1 MTLVRGFL
9 ADTPTDPFDRSSG
22 GSPGGLGGVARAGS
36 NTGALRTETDG
47 GLLVEDGLITAR
59 GAFAELARQHP
70 QEPVLDLRG
79 GVVLPGF
86 VDTHVHFPQVRIVGS
101 LGMPLLDWLEQR
113 ALPEEARLA
122 DAAYAAVVA
131 QEFLGGLLRAGTTS
145 ALVFGAHFP
154 QAVDV
159 LFETAQ
165 RIGLRITAGL
175 VVSDLALR
183 EDLLRTPD
191 AAAEAGINLARR
203 WHGVGRLQYAVTPR
217 FSFSCTDAMLE
228 SCAAVAQ
235 AVPGVF
241 FTSHINENTA
251 EIAGVRERFGTS
263 YTDSYDRHGLLGRR
277 SVLAHNVHPDDQ
289 ELAILA
295 ARGSVIAHCPSS
307 NSGLGS
313 GLFPMRRHLQAGVRV
328 CLGTDIGGGVTFSML
343 REGLQAF
350 FVQQLLGERGMP
362 LGPAELL
369 WLATTAGA
377 DALGLDEVGHFSVG
391 RRFDAVWVRPAP
403 DSPLELPLRH
413 AESEPDAV
421 ARVFTLASP
430 ADIAGVWVDGDRVHP

>member
-9 ADTPTDPFDRSSG
+9 ADTPEDPFRAGAGAGSG
-22 GSPGGLGGVARAGS
+22 GGGA
-36 NTGALRTETDG
+36 ALRTDSDA
-47 GLLVEDGLITAR
+47 GLLVSDGMITAR
-59 GAFAELARQHP
+59 GGFAELARQHP
-70 QEPVLDLRG
+70 HQPVLDLRG

-101 LGMPLLDWLEQR
+101 LGMPLLEWLDQR

-122 DAAYAAVVA
+122 DAAYAQVVA
-131 QEFLGGLLRAGTTS
+131 QEFLGGLARAGTTS

-165 RIGLRITAGL
+165 RLGLRISAGL
-175 VVSDLALR
+175 VVSDLMLR
-183 EDLLRTPD
+183 ADLLRTP
-191 AAAEAGINLARR
+191 AAATAAGIDLARR

-228 SCAAVAQ
+228 SCAAVAE
-235 AVPGVF
+235 AVPGVL
-241 FTSHINENTA
+241 FTSHINENQA

-277 SVLAHNVHPDDQ
+277 SVLAHNVHPDDA
-289 ELAILA
+289 ELAVLA
-295 ARGSVIAHCPSS
+295 ARGTVIAHCPSS

-313 GLFPMRRHLQAGVRV
+313 GLFPMRRHLQAGVRIS
-328 CLGTDIGGGVTFSML
+328 LGTDIGGGVTFSML

-350 FVQQLLGERGMP
+350 FVQQLLGERGTP

-369 WLATTAGA
+369 WLATAAGA

-403 DSPLELPLRH
+403 GSALELPLRH
-413 AESEPDAV
+413 AESESDAV
-421 ARVFTLASP
+421 ARVFTLAELT
-430 ADIAGVWVDGDRVHP
+430 DIAGVWVDGDCVHSR